1 MTAAPQTPK
10 DLVPP
15 LSILRAGRDINVPMD
30 SSTTATVW
38 DEAPVEPATIL
49 TPSPPEQAPD
59 RLRNRHSTLWRV
71 VGTVL
76 TVVAVLLL
84 VAALVAFWALDRFV
98 IAHVEISDVAAY
110 ESVVT
115 GDNAL
120 AEESAGPID
129 EPSTGSSA
137 ELVDEAGAAITT
149 ATTYLDAERLRT

>member
-1 MTAAPQTPK
+1 
-10 DLVPP
+10 
-15 LSILRAGRDINVPMD
+15 
-30 SSTTATVW
+30 
-38 DEAPVEPATIL
+38 
-49 TPSPPEQAPD
+49 
-59 RLRNRHSTLWRV
+59 
-71 VGTVL
+71 
-76 TVVAVLLL
+76 LL

-98 IAHVEISDVAAY
+98 IAHVEIADVAAY

-149 ATTYLDAERLRT
+149 ASTSEAGFGL

>member
-1 MTAAPQTPK
+1 
-10 DLVPP
+10 
-15 LSILRAGRDINVPMD
+15 MD

-59 RLRNRHSTLWRV
+59 RLHNRHSTLWRV

-84 VAALVAFWALDRFV
+84 VAALIAFWAHYRFV
-98 IAHVEISDVAAY
+98 IAHVEIADVAAY

-115 GDNAL
+115 PGLFERRDCRPACSILDQDPISTRGHDVVLDSEVYDQNSDPAQTLLDCRRSCGDQFI
-120 AEESAGPID
+120 SVDCPIVGPK
-129 EPSTGSSA
+129 A
-137 ELVDEAGAAITT
+137 V
-149 ATTYLDAERLRT
+149 R